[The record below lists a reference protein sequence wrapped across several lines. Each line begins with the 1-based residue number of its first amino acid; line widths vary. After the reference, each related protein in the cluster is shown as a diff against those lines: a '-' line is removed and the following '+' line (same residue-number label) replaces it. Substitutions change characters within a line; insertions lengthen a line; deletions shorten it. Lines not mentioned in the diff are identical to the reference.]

1 MRIFFNKAWPV
12 ILQSALLLLCGCQRR
27 AVVSNSMAP
36 TIAAGEKIVIDYSAY
51 AFAKPQRWDVVAFE
65 YPKDTNQVWV
75 MRVIALPG
83 ETVSFATG
91 GVSLN
96 NAALVMPGYLSNV
109 TYVSLDRLGQSAN
122 TLSPYVV
129 PAGSYFLL
137 GDNSTGANDSR
148 FWGAAPQINIV
159 GKVRNK

>member
-1 MRIFFNKAWPV
+1 MGTFLNKTWPIIV
-12 ILQSALLLLCGCQRR
+12 RSGLLLLCGCQRR
-27 AVVSNSMAP
+27 TFISGSMAP
-36 TIAAGEKIVIDYSAY
+36 TIAAGEKIVVDYSAY

-75 MRVIALPG
+75 MRVIGLPG

-91 GVSLN
+91 GVTIN
-96 NAALVMPGYLSNV
+96 NASLVMPGYLSNV

-137 GDNSTGANDSR
+137 GDNSTGAND
-148 FWGAAPQINIV
+148 
-159 GKVRNK
+159 